1 MSERQLRENIIKII
15 LKKTGKI
22 FLKYGL
28 ELKKILTTKNS
39 IFSRIYKIKDKNG
52 KLTSDATEMS
62 IILNDFS
69 SMLEMISLSLF
80 ITVLNRQLNI

>member
-1 MSERQLRENIIKII
+1 MNERQLRENIIKII